1 MDEVSRRYINQLPQP
16 LSKIKLLILLTLL
29 DAGNHFPRDWV
40 ESSKLLY
47 LTNQKNFYKHIESLR
62 DEFGCDIE
70 MADTHG
76 EQSYRLRSQAR
87 KKSKPKPK
95 PKITLEDAQKEAL
108 LMFSGYACQVCGAK
122 MIPGE
127 IDLQA
132 DQKIPSK
139 KGGGQELNN
148 WQIICNECNG
158 AGVIRVPDY
167 FDQSFTAVGFIEY
180 PCDKCDGEGW
190 TEVENNSPSSTAN
203 IIIEY

>member
-1 MDEVSRRYINQLPQP
+1 M
-16 LSKIKLLILLTLL
+16 
-29 DAGNHFPRDWV
+29 
-40 ESSKLLY
+40 
-47 LTNQKNFYKHIESLR
+47 TNQKNFYKHIESLR

-87 KKSKPKPK
+87 KKPKSKPK
-95 PKITLEDAQKEAL
+95 PKITLEDSQKEAL

-148 WQIICNECNG
+148 WQIICNECNFNKKRVC
-158 AGVIRVPDY
+158 AQCSNNCSECSWAFPEHADHLTLIRVP
-167 FDQSFTAVGFIEY
+167 
-180 PCDKCDGEGW
+180 GELYQQLKNIGLSNQ
-190 TEVENNSPSSTAN
+190 NNLEKY
-203 IIIEY
+203 IIDSLKHSLTTVRNS